1 MTDEKD
7 DEFYMRRLDAG
18 LFVLQLL
25 DYIMIDISAT
35 GSSTV
40 SLIHRLN
47 NNVNNNNI
55 VIKIILSMVSFNTTN
70 NYHRVWQRIESVSN
84 ECSVTS
90 LWHRT

>member
-7 DEFYMRRLDAG
+7 NEFYMRRLDAG

-40 SLIHRLN
+40 SLIHN
-47 NNVNNNNI
+47 FNNNNI
-55 VIKIILSMVSFNTTN
+55 IIKIIMSMVSFNTTN
-70 NYHRVWQRIESVSN
+70 HYHRVWQRIASVSN
-84 ECSVTS
+84 ACSVTS

>member
-1 MTDEKD
+1 MHVLIVWLMQTLTIDDVTDEKD

-40 SLIHRLN
+40 SLIYRLN
-47 NNVNNNNI
+47 KSAVARFARN
-55 VIKIILSMVSFNTTN
+55 IILVAQYRNLNRLKHNGF
-70 NYHRVWQRIESVSN
+70 
-84 ECSVTS
+84 
-90 LWHRT
+90 